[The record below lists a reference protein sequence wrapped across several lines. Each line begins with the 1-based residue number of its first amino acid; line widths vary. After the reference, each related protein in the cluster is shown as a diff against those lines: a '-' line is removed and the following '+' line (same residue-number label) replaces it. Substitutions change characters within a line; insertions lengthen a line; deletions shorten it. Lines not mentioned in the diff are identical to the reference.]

1 MVKDIP
7 SPCPHTSQYAISR
20 TNPFLLRVYLL
31 YGWPPGEWYR
41 HHCGILGRFVPIRSK
56 SNVTELSANS
66 FFFNDVFTTLL
77 NIYDGAFYGNRSRLK
92 IFSYFQIKIS
102 IIDVWQGLRCASPL
116 CSKISNNYFW
126 LILPKNCFSKKIP
139 IVALQTIK
147 LFTKAHSLTQ
157 VLCKEISLIKV
168 AKFTKENTSLLWI
181 SQ

>member
-41 HHCGILGRFVPIRSK
+41 HHCGILGRFVPICSK

-157 VLCKEISLIKV
+157 VLCKEISLINV

>member
-102 IIDVWQGLRCASPL
+102 ITDVWQGLRCPSPL
-116 CSKISNNYFW
+116 CSSISNKYFW
-126 LILPKNCFSKKIP
+126 LILPKSCFSKKFP

-147 LFTKAHSLTQ
+147 LFNWLKHIVSRK
-157 VLCKEISLIKV
+157 CS
-168 AKFTKENTSLLWI
+168 AKRLLW
-181 SQ
+181 